1 MRKFIKDNFDLFGR
15 KTRAQYLIACVLAI
29 PSTIALLNVR
39 QSQPSDVQWFFNVA
53 AFVVGQYW
61 FSTYLRRLR
70 DIGLGTLLSI
80 PICASV
86 IFIFTRD
93 AEPHWAVLVY
103 LVALFVLPMA
113 LPAWDRRFGFTHM
126 FAVFRQIAKQDDEI
140 TEAEIQL
147 LEQLCDDIFNM
158 PDHVKER
165 FLRDFTWGHQDSI
178 SVKKHVD
185 RFKKKVGDNAS
196 IKEDFATVAWML
208 ANANGIPSKGKA
220 DLAREVS
227 VGLGFGPNELSEAT
241 VSPSNRHTG
250 AENKDG
256 NVATP
261 PPKLTQVGT
270 ITQAGQFS
278 LRLAKVPAEQNES
291 KEELALEVKGSPS
304 IKKRATIVVVT
315 SLLDITE
322 NPSEELGLP
331 VESRTDACREPILP
345 YYQFV
350 MPPVEMGRGG
360 GFIDW
365 QPVAPISPDFLK
377 PPKSGKRLLRA
388 VVRFVDVDNPSDIMA
403 GILNPGAPR
412 PVCEYK
418 HEFELVFE
426 EPGYVEDVQNRSLQR
441 PLYVRLAMG
450 IAMSDGSLDDA
461 EGEIISAWIRSQID
475 AAQDDE
481 DKASTKEA
489 CNTALREAFS
499 DAEAGRLSVE
509 KVCADIK
516 KVSSSSDRYEVLD
529 LCLKVLAADGV
540 ADPGEMNFL
549 RRTAKHLDLDLDEFR
564 ELVNQ
569 VTGGLTAPEAT
580 DLQAKEAEAG
590 IDPDASIEDK
600 RKEVRKAFKE
610 WNAREAAATNKE
622 DKDRAQKRLNT
633 LGELRKLYSND

>member
-1 MRKFIKDNFDLFGR
+1 
-15 KTRAQYLIACVLAI
+15 
-29 PSTIALLNVR
+29 
-39 QSQPSDVQWFFNVA
+39 
-53 AFVVGQYW
+53 
-61 FSTYLRRLR
+61 
-70 DIGLGTLLSI
+70 
-80 PICASV
+80 
-86 IFIFTRD
+86 
-93 AEPHWAVLVY
+93 
-103 LVALFVLPMA
+103 
-113 LPAWDRRFGFTHM
+113 
-126 FAVFRQIAKQDDEI
+126 
-140 TEAEIQL
+140 
-147 LEQLCDDIFNM
+147 
-158 PDHVKER
+158 
-165 FLRDFTWGHQDSI
+165 
-178 SVKKHVD
+178 
-185 RFKKKVGDNAS
+185 
-196 IKEDFATVAWML
+196 
-208 ANANGIPSKGKA
+208 
-220 DLAREVS
+220 
-227 VGLGFGPNELSEAT
+227 
-241 VSPSNRHTG
+241 
-250 AENKDG
+250 
-256 NVATP
+256 
-261 PPKLTQVGT
+261 
-270 ITQAGQFS
+270 
-278 LRLAKVPAEQNES
+278 
-291 KEELALEVKGSPS
+291 
-304 IKKRATIVVVT
+304 
-315 SLLDITE
+315 
-322 NPSEELGLP
+322 
-331 VESRTDACREPILP
+331 
-345 YYQFV
+345 

-365 QPVAPISPDFLK
+365 QPVAPISPDLLK

-450 IAMSDGSLDDA
+450 IAMSDGSLDHA
-461 EGEIISAWIRSQID
+461 EGDIISAWIRSQID
-475 AAQDDE
+475 TAQDDE

-516 KVSSSSDRYEVLD
+516 KVSSSSDRYEALD

-590 IDPDASIEDK
+590 IDPDASIEEK